1 MEAHNSL
8 CAVLLQMSQ
17 FDAVAAHYRQI
28 LAVKPDYVDAYNTLA
43 FALIGAGDAAGALE
57 ALLGAF
63 RLADLDDSK
72 ALFVL
77 CLKNLSS
84 LPPSAAA
91 RGLLLRAMSEPWGR
105 PSGVARHCA
114 ALVKANPGIAPCID
128 EAANAWP
135 APVSVERSLPAAAG
149 DDVLRCLL
157 ENVRV
162 TDIAIERYLTNVRR
176 ALLECVAAGA
186 SQEPNQEPDAG
197 LLGLLWRARAP
208 VLHQRVCLRIFR
220 GRACGRVG
228 LARDADRRICNRA
241 PAFPRSGSRRS
252 RHIFRC
258 TRSTAMK
265 LLA

>member
-28 LAVKPDYVDAYNTLA
+28 LAVKPDYVEAYNTLA
-43 FALIGAGDAAGALE
+43 FALISAGDAAGALE

-77 CLKNLSS
+77 CLKTLPS
-84 LPPSAAA
+84 LPPAA

-128 EAANAWP
+128 AAANAWP
-135 APVSVERSLPAAAG
+135 ARVSVERSLPAAAG

-176 ALLECVAAGA
+176 ALLDSVATGA
-186 SQEPNQEPDAG
+186 SQEANQEADAS
-197 LLGLLWRARAP
+197 LLDFYCALARQCFINEYVFAVSEAERAA
-208 VLHQRVCLRIFR
+208 IS
-220 GRACGRVG
+220 A
-228 LARDADRRICNRA
+228 LARDADSGFAIGRRHFRARACGGRVICS
-241 PAFPRSGSRRS
+241 PARDRRP
-252 RHIFRC
+252 
-258 TRSTAMK
+258 
-265 LLA
+265 

>member
-1 MEAHNSL
+1 
-8 CAVLLQMSQ
+8 MST
-17 FDAVAAHYRQI
+17 
-28 LAVKPDYVDAYNTLA
+28 AYNTLA

-77 CLKNLSS
+77 CLKTLPS
-84 LPPSAAA
+84 LPPAA

-135 APVSVERSLPAAAG
+135 ARVSVDRSLPAAAG

-162 TDIAIERYLTNVRR
+162 TDIALERYLTNVRH
-176 ALLECVAAGA
+176 ALLESVATGVSREADASLLDFYGA
-186 SQEPNQEPDAG
+186 
-197 LLGLLWRARAP
+197 
-208 VLHQRVCLRIFR
+208 
-220 GRACGRVG
+220 
-228 LARDADRRICNRA
+228 LARQCFINEYVFAVSEAERAAASGLRETLTADLQSGAGISALRLAAVASYFPLHAIDGHEALLERHGRPRSKPSSRNRSA
-241 PAFPRSGSRRS
+241 SPPPSGACVPAFPR
-252 RHIFRC
+252 
-258 TRSTAMK
+258 
-265 LLA
+265 